1 MEFTEEFLMQVKS
14 IRNIGPDFTSPEM
27 ERLYY
32 EGGRRYVNISDKSI
46 LGVKLE
52 TYLTRYIDYY
62 FSIFYLDERHKKDGL
77 FGYYFI
83 ALVISNPGITEER
96 IVDIFGDKYFGIY
109 RKENDDKIH
118 KDYKYHIIK
127 TDFEWRVDDVEDWF
141 KEEIDKLK

>member
-14 IRNIGPDFTSPEM
+14 IRNIGPDFSSSEM

-32 EGGRRYVNISDKSI
+32 EGGRRYVNILDKSI

-52 TYLTRYIDYY
+52 TYLTRYRDYY
-62 FSIFYLDERHKKDGL
+62 FSIFHLDERHKKDGL
-77 FGYYFI
+77 FDYYFI

-109 RKENDDKIH
+109 RKENDEKIH

-141 KEEIDKLK
+141 KKEIDKL